1 MPRADGAGKVN
12 VLPRVIEV
20 TVRIIAARLMTDS
33 PIIFRANMR
42 CRRKSRSPQMG
53 RSACSRFSIAA

>member
-1 MPRADGAGKVN
+1 
-12 VLPRVIEV
+12 
-20 TVRIIAARLMTDS
+20 
-33 PIIFRANMR
+33 MR